1 MSAVLRYRAFISY
14 SHQDSRPAK
23 RLHHKLEAYR
33 VSKHLRSGK
42 DAIGAHLP
50 GRIRPVFRD
59 RDDLAS
65 ATSLTQSIEQALDD
79 SEALIVVCSPDAVS
93 SRWVNEEIR
102 YFRQQHP
109 ERLVLAF
116 VVRGDPSA
124 DPILEP
130 EKAALPINLLLSDI
144 EQPQGARIEPLAAD
158 ARREAEGFPTAFLKL
173 TAGLIGVHYDRLR
186 HRELHRRQRHWALV
200 GSFSLLLAA
209 IFAVLAWRATV
220 ARNEARVAR
229 AQAELE
235 LLSERQTRNFL
246 LSAFKLADP
255 GEARGTTVTVREVLD
270 SAVARIDSTE
280 FARPVIKSRF
290 LATMGQAYSSLGMNN
305 RSAELLRQ
313 SLQALHGGE
322 LSTESWTQRID
333 SQLELSDVLFSMGE
347 YDEALVLLSEVESGE
362 SGSHLTPQQS
372 AQAANIRGDILSYME
387 QDAEAM
393 EAYQSALSIIDTAAL
408 SAEENASIRS
418 RSLGGVAILYH
429 FAGDYDASQRYYAE
443 AVNILLPVFGEM
455 HPDTIWAMISWG
467 SAAYS
472 NGDAKSALEAW
483 TRSLAIARQVLNET
497 HPEVGT
503 IKNNLARLLLE
514 TGEYT
519 EAEALLRDAL
529 AVDRSHREHDFDDL
543 AYPLNNL
550 ALVRMAQEDPGE
562 ATDLWREALPIAEAA
577 SHRMLGPILAG
588 LADVQCMG
596 GQTVSGIAMA
606 GRSLTV
612 NQEEFGVDDWRS
624 GRAVL
629 TLAYCR
635 RLGSEDL
642 KVEEIDVDEV
652 KMALAGI
659 VDRWGEDSY
668 FSQRAMKQRD
678 VIFEQPCVHGVAG
691 CKD

>member
-14 SHQDSRPAK
+14 SHRDSRKAI

-33 VSKHLRSGK
+33 VSMHLRGGK
-42 DAIGAHLP
+42 DANGAHRS

-59 RDDLAS
+59 RDDLAT

-116 VVRGDPSA
+116 VVGGSPSA

-144 EQPQGARIEPLAAD
+144 EQPHGKRIEPLAAD
-158 ARREAEGFPTAFLKL
+158 ARREADGFPTAFLKL

-186 HRELHRRQRHWALV
+186 QRELHRRQRRWALV
-200 GSFSLLLAA
+200 GSFSLLLAVV
-209 IFAVLAWRATV
+209 FAVLAWRATV

-290 LATMGQAYSSLGMNN
+290 LATMGQAYSSLGMNR

-313 SLQALHGGE
+313 SLQALPEGAV
-322 LSTESWTQRID
+322 SIESWMQRID

-347 YDEALVLLSEVESGE
+347 YDEALVLLSKVKSGE
-362 SGSHLTPQQS
+362 SSSHLTPQQS
-372 AQAANIRGDILSYME
+372 AQAANIRGDILSYKE
-387 QDAEAM
+387 QDAAAM
-393 EAYQSALSIIDTAAL
+393 EAYQSALSIIDTASL
-408 SAEENASIRS
+408 SAGENASIRS

-429 FAGDYDASQRYYAE
+429 FASDYAASQRYYAE

-472 NGDAKSALEAW
+472 NGDTKSALEAW

-503 IKNNLARLLLE
+503 IKNNLARLLFE
-514 TGEYT
+514 TGEFT

-529 AVDRSHREHDFDDL
+529 AVDRIHREDDFDDL
-543 AYPLNNL
+543 AYPLNSL
-550 ALVRMAQEDPGE
+550 ALVRMAQEDMGE
-562 ATDLWREALPIAEAA
+562 ATDLWREALPIAEA
-577 SHRMLGPILAG
+577 SGHRMLGPILAG
-588 LADVQCMG
+588 LADVQCLG
-596 GQTVSGIAMA
+596 GQTEGGLEMA
-606 GRSLTV
+606 RRSVTV
-612 NQEEFGVDDWRS
+612 NQEEFGADDWHS

-629 TLAYCR
+629 TLVYCR
-635 RLGSEDL
+635 KQGSEGL
-642 KVEEIDVDEV
+642 NMERIDAEKA

-668 FSQRAMKQRD
+668 FSERAAEQLV
-678 VIFEQPCVHGVAG
+678 VILS
-691 CKD
+691 D

>member
-14 SHQDSRPAK
+14 SHRDSRKAI
-23 RLHHKLEAYR
+23 RLHRKLEAYR
-33 VSKHLRSGK
+33 VSMHLRGSK
-42 DAIGAHLP
+42 DANGAHRP

-59 RDDLAS
+59 RDDLAT

-79 SEALIVVCSPDAVS
+79 SEALVVVCSPDAVS

-109 ERLVLAF
+109 TRLVLAF
-116 VVRGDPSA
+116 VVGGDPSA
-124 DPILEP
+124 DPLLEP
-130 EKAALPINLLLSDI
+130 EKAALPINLLLSDV
-144 EQPQGARIEPLAAD
+144 EQPQGKRIEPLAAD
-158 ARREAEGFPTAFLKL
+158 ARREADGFPTAFLKL

-186 HRELHRRQRHWALV
+186 HRELHRRQRHLALV
-200 GSFSLLLAA
+200 GSFSLLLAVV
-209 IFAVLAWRATV
+209 FAVLAWRATV
-220 ARNEARVAR
+220 ARNEARSAR

-290 LATMGQAYSSLGMNN
+290 LATMGQAYSSLGMNR

-313 SLQALHGGE
+313 SLQALPEGAV
-322 LSTESWTQRID
+322 SVESWMQRID

-347 YDEALVLLSEVESGE
+347 YDEALVLLSKVESGV
-362 SGSHLTPQQS
+362 SSSHLTPQQS
-372 AQAANIRGDILSYME
+372 AQAANIRGDILSYKE
-387 QDAEAM
+387 QDSAAM
-393 EAYQSALSIIDTAAL
+393 EAYQSALSIIDKASL
-408 SAEENASIRS
+408 SAGQNASIRS

-429 FAGDYDASQRYYAE
+429 FAGDYAASQRFYAE

-472 NGDAKSALEAW
+472 NGDTKSALEAW

-519 EAEALLRDAL
+519 EAETLLRDAL
-529 AVDRSHREHDFDDL
+529 AVDRIHREDDFDDL
-543 AYPLNNL
+543 AYPLNSL
-550 ALVRMAQEDPGE
+550 ALVRMAQEDTGE
-562 ATDLWREALPIAEAA
+562 ATELWREALPIAEA
-577 SHRMLGPILAG
+577 SGHRMLGPILAG
-588 LADVQCMG
+588 LADVQCLG
-596 GQTVSGIAMA
+596 GQTEGGLEMA
-606 GRSLTV
+606 RRSVTV
-612 NQEEFGVDDWRS
+612 NQQEFGADDWHS

-629 TLAYCR
+629 TLAYCLK
-635 RLGSEDL
+635 LGSEGL
-642 KVEEIDVDEV
+642 NMEEIDAEKA

-668 FSQRAMKQRD
+668 FSQRATEQLL
-678 VIFEQPCVHGVAG
+678 VILS
-691 CKD
+691 D

>member
-1 MSAVLRYRAFISY
+1 VSAVLRYRAFISY
-14 SHQDSRPAK
+14 SHRDSRKAI
-23 RLHHKLEAYR
+23 RLHRKLEAYR
-33 VSKHLRSGK
+33 VSMHLRGGK
-42 DAIGAHLP
+42 DANGAHRS

-59 RDDLAS
+59 RDDLAT

-79 SEALIVVCSPDAVS
+79 SEALVVVCSPDAVS
-93 SRWVNEEIR
+93 SQWVNEEIR

-116 VVRGDPSA
+116 VVGGDPTA

-130 EKAALPINLLLSDI
+130 EKAALPVNLLLSDV
-144 EQPQGARIEPLAAD
+144 EQPQGKRIEPLAAD
-158 ARREAEGFPTAFLKL
+158 ARREADGFPTAFLKL

-186 HRELHRRQRHWALV
+186 QRELHRRQKHWALV
-200 GSFSLLLAA
+200 GSFSLLLAVV
-209 IFAVLAWRATV
+209 FAVLAWRATV

-290 LATMGQAYSSLGMNN
+290 LATMGQAYSSLGMNR

-313 SLQALHGGE
+313 SLQALPEGAV
-322 LSTESWTQRID
+322 SIESWMQRID

-347 YDEALVLLSEVESGE
+347 YDEALVLLSKVESGE
-362 SGSHLTPQQS
+362 SSSHLTPQQS
-372 AQAANIRGDILSYME
+372 AQAANIRGDILSYKE
-387 QDAEAM
+387 QDTAAM
-393 EAYQSALSIIDTAAL
+393 EAYQSALSIIDTASL

-429 FAGDYDASQRYYAE
+429 FAGDYAASQRYYAE

-472 NGDAKSALEAW
+472 NGDTKSALEAW

-529 AVDRSHREHDFDDL
+529 AVDRIHREEDFDDL
-543 AYPLNNL
+543 AYPLNSL
-550 ALVRMAQEDPGE
+550 ALVRMAQEDTSE
-562 ATDLWREALPIAEAA
+562 ATDLWREALPIAEA
-577 SHRMLGPILAG
+577 SGHRMLGPILAG
-588 LADVQCMG
+588 LADVQCTG
-596 GQTVSGIAMA
+596 GQIEDGLEMA
-606 GRSLTV
+606 RRSVTV
-612 NQEEFGVDDWRS
+612 NQKEFGADDWHS

-635 RLGSEDL
+635 KQGSEGL
-642 KVEEIDVDEV
+642 NVERVDAEKA

-659 VDRWGEDSY
+659 VNRWGEDSY
-668 FSQRAMKQRD
+668 FSQRAAEQLL
-678 VIFEQPCVHGVAG
+678 VILS
-691 CKD
+691 D

>member
-14 SHQDSRPAK
+14 SHRDGRKAT

-33 VSKHLRSGK
+33 VSKGLRGGK
-42 DAIGAHLP
+42 DASGAHRP

-59 RDDLAS
+59 RDDLAT
-65 ATSLTQSIEQALDD
+65 ATSLTRSIEQALDD
-79 SEALIVVCSPDAVS
+79 SEALVVVCSPDSVS
-93 SRWVNEEIR
+93 SQWVNEEIR
-102 YFRQQHP
+102 YFRRQHP
-109 ERLVLAF
+109 ERPVFAF

-130 EKAALPINLLLSDI
+130 GKAAFPINLLLSDI
-144 EQPQGARIEPLAAD
+144 EQPQGGRNEPLAAD
-158 ARREAEGFPTAFLKL
+158 ARREADGFSKAFLKL

-186 HRELHRRQRHWALV
+186 QRELLRRQRHWALV
-200 GSFSLLLAA
+200 GSLSLLLAA
-209 IFAVLAWRATV
+209 VFAVLAWRATV
-220 ARNEARVAR
+220 ARNEARAAR

-290 LATMGQAYSSLGMNN
+290 LATMGQAYSSLGMNR
-305 RSAELLRQ
+305 RSVELLRQ
-313 SLQALHGGE
+313 SLQALPGGE
-322 LSTESWTQRID
+322 MSAETRVQRID
-333 SQLELSDVLFSMGE
+333 SQLELSDVLFSMGK
-347 YDEALVLLSEVESGE
+347 YDEALALLKEVESGA
-362 SGSHLTPQQS
+362 SASHLTPQQR
-372 AQAANIRGDILSYME
+372 AQAENIRGDILSYME
-387 QDAEAM
+387 QDTAAM
-393 EAYQSALSIIDTAAL
+393 EAYQSALSVIDTASL

-472 NGDAKSALEAW
+472 NGDTKSALEAW
-483 TRSLAIARQVLNET
+483 TRSLAIARQVLDET

-514 TGEYT
+514 TGEYA

-529 AVDRSHREHDFDDL
+529 AVDRNHREDDFDDL
-543 AYPLNNL
+543 AYPLNSL
-550 ALVRMAQEDPGE
+550 ALVRMAQGDTGE
-562 ATDLWREALPIAEAA
+562 ATELWREALPIAEAA
-577 SHRMLGPILAG
+577 GHRMLGPILTG
-588 LADVQCMG
+588 LADVQCLS
-596 GQTVSGIAMA
+596 GQTMSGIEMA
-606 GRSLTV
+606 GRAVTV
-612 NQEEFGVDDWRS
+612 NQEEFGADDWHS

-635 RLGSEDL
+635 KLGSEGL
-642 KVEEIDVDEV
+642 NGEEIDGEEV

-659 VDRWGEDSY
+659 IERWGDDSY
-668 FSQRAMKQRD
+668 FSQRAAEQLD
-678 VIFEQPCVHGVAG
+678 VVLKAES
-691 CKD
+691 K